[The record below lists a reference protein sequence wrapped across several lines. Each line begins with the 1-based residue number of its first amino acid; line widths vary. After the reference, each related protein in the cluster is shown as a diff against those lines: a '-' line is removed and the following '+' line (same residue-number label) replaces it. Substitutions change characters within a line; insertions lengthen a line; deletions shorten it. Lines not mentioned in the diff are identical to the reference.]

1 MKSIVLLL
9 MLFVLSV
16 QANTPRGLQLKK
28 MKEEQRVAL
37 VIGNTNYKNLAHLNN
52 PINDA
57 RLMKNVLKQRGFEV
71 IYKENA
77 TKRDMKKLLKK
88 FSHKLSRG
96 GIGLYY
102 FAGHGVNVDGKNYL
116 VGTNSVMDDKDE
128 VEFETLA
135 LNLVTKKMKNAGN
148 RLNIIILD
156 ACRND
161 PFSRG
166 GGGGLAP
173 VSNAKGIFIAYATEA
188 GSVASDGRG
197 GKNGV
202 FTKYLVKNLQESGAT
217 IETVF
222 KNTRADV
229 YDATNG
235 KQSPGVYNQIRGDFF
250 FTLPTK
256 NQTSNSYKPKKV
268 SSFSFKNEAP
278 TTFSITINPTP
289 SDARISITN
298 IKPRYYDGIRL
309 KKSTYNIKVSKSGY
323 ITKKGKI
330 DLESDFS
337 ADIVLEKVKSVYKK
351 PTYSRKNKN
360 GWDKSIYRGKRSY
373 SKNSSHTVKDN
384 LTGLIW
390 QKTGS
395 SSQMKWS
402 DAKGYCS
409 SLSKDGYNNWRLPTI
424 KELRYL
430 ADRTKYNPTIDTNYF
445 NSESSW
451 YWSSTT
457 YKGNSSRAWILYF
470 YDGDDNYSNKSNGR
484 YVLCVV
490 GRQ

>member
-309 KKSTYNIKVSKSGY
+309 KKVFI
-323 ITKKGKI
+323 I
-330 DLESDFS
+330 
-337 ADIVLEKVKSVYKK
+337 
-351 PTYSRKNKN
+351 
-360 GWDKSIYRGKRSY
+360 
-373 SKNSSHTVKDN
+373 
-384 LTGLIW
+384 
-390 QKTGS
+390 
-395 SSQMKWS
+395 
-402 DAKGYCS
+402 
-409 SLSKDGYNNWRLPTI
+409 
-424 KELRYL
+424 
-430 ADRTKYNPTIDTNYF
+430 
-445 NSESSW
+445 
-451 YWSSTT
+451 
-457 YKGNSSRAWILYF
+457 
-470 YDGDDNYSNKSNGR
+470 
-484 YVLCVV
+484 
-490 GRQ
+490 